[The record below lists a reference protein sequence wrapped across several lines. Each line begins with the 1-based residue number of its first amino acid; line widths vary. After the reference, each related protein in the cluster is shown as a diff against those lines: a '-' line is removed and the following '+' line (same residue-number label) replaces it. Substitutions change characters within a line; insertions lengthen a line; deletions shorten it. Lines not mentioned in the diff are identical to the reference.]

1 MPVLDPL
8 IDAEIKYQKSSGKTP
23 NFIVLG
29 QKQLRMIEELV
40 NGLIKDGLWVGKQ
53 EGVKFDEN
61 YQNTSKWRGMI
72 IKMDSREDYIGFY

>member
-1 MPVLDPL
+1 MLDPL

-29 QKQLRMIEELV
+29 QKQLRMIEDLV
-40 NGLIKDGLWVGKQ
+40 NNLIDEGLWIGK
-53 EGVKFDEN
+53 EGIKFDEN
-61 YQNTSKWRGMI
+61 YQDTSKWRGMA

>member
-8 IDAEIKYQKSSGKTP
+8 IEAEIKYQKSSGKTP

-29 QKQLRMIEELV
+29 QKQLRMIEDLV
-40 NGLIKDGLWVGKQ
+40 NGLIKDKIWAGK

-61 YQNTSKWRGMI
+61 YQNTSKWCGMT